1 MRSIRLSRILSA
13 LQAAWRCQRGAAA
26 TEFAYLAPLLI
37 LMLLGT
43 IEIGR
48 AISMDRH
55 FSLATSTASDLV
67 AREESLGTSDANAQ
81 TNLKAMMDSIQ
92 LMMKPYDASTLKMGV
107 FQVRASPDD
116 ATDTR
121 VDWSYSF
128 NGYTV
133 PSQCDTYA
141 LPSGLVDAGASVIV
155 VEFELRLPS
164 AVRRFRARHHRRHD
178 VDRYVDPQPAQQLR
192 RLRRGRQLQLA
203 RLPLSAPR
211 APGTA
216 IPSPSLRDSET
227 LFPLTEYLRALC
239 HHA

>member
-1 MRSIRLSRILSA
+1 MRGIRLSRILSA

-26 TEFAYLAPLLI
+26 IEFAYLAPLLI

-67 AREESLGTSDANAQ
+67 AREESLGTSDENAQ

-141 LPSGLVDAGASVIV
+141 LPSGLVDKGASVIV
-155 VEFELRLPS
+155 VESSYIFHPLFADFVPGITGDMTWTDTSIHSPRNS
-164 AVRRFRARHHRRHD
+164 C
-178 VDRYVDPQPAQQLR
+178 VDYVEGDNC
-192 RLRRGRQLQLA
+192 
-203 RLPLSAPR
+203 S
-211 APGTA
+211 
-216 IPSPSLRDSET
+216 SLDC
-227 LFPLTEYLRALC
+227 P
-239 HHA
+239 